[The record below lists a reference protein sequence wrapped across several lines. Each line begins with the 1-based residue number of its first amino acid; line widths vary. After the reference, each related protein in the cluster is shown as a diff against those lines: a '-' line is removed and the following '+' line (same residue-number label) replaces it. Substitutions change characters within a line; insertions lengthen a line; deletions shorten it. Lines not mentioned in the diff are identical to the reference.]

1 MQTSNRTPT
10 ASVVAALAFA
20 TAAGIGSAAA
30 DPISDF
36 YKGRQVNIFVGSA
49 PGGGY
54 DLYARLLGRHLG
66 RQIPGSPTIVINN
79 MPGAGQTRA
88 AAHVAL
94 VAPKDGSA
102 IAAVSSGALM
112 TPLLGG
118 PKIQFDPSK
127 FLFLGSAT
135 QDSYVCVARA
145 GTAARTI
152 RDTATTEIII
162 GGSGGS
168 TRDHPKLLAEV
179 LGLKV
184 KLIIGYP
191 GTKEI
196 ILAMEKGEVDGL
208 CGIAQANIAAQYSDQ
223 LSRGVIRWFVQESVT
238 AHPELH
244 KLGIPMATEL
254 AKTPADRQILEL
266 SYSRGLLGRPYVI
279 APEVPPDRVAALQK
293 AFMDTMHDAELVAE
307 AKRTKTEISPVDGIE
322 AKAILTRAYA
332 TPPAVAER
340 ARKLLDI
347 PEGG

>member
-1 MQTSNRTPT
+1 MPARLKP
-10 ASVVAALAFA
+10 AAYVAFALAFA
-20 TAAGIGSAAA
+20 VGGAGIGRAQGV
-30 DPISDF
+30 DEF
-36 YKGRQVNIFVGSA
+36 YKGKQVNIFVGSA

-54 DLYARLLGRHLG
+54 DLYGRLLSRHLG
-66 RQIPGSPTIVINN
+66 RHIPGNPTVIVNN

-88 AAHVAL
+88 AAQVML
-94 VAPKDGSA
+94 VAPKDGTA

-135 QDSYVCVARA
+135 QDAYVCVARA
-145 GTAARTI
+145 GAAAKTI
-152 RDTATTEIII
+152 QDTAHTEIII

-168 TRDHPKLLAEV
+168 TRDHPKLLNEV

-184 KLIIGYP
+184 KLITGYP

-208 CGIAQANIAAQYSDQ
+208 CGIAHANITAQYSDQ
-223 LSRGVIRWFVQESVT
+223 LNRGVIRWLVQESVT
-238 AHPELH
+238 PHPELA
-244 KLGIPMATEL
+244 KLGVPMATSL
-254 AKTPADRQILEL
+254 AKTPEDRQVLEL

-279 APEVPPDRVAALQK
+279 APEVPADRVAALQK
-293 AFMDTMHDAELVAE
+293 AFMDSMRDPALIADANKIKAEL
-307 AKRTKTEISPVDGIE
+307 SPINGIE
-322 AKAILTRAYA
+322 AKAVLTRAFA
-332 TPPAVAER
+332 TPPVVAER
-340 ARKLLDI
+340 AKKLLDI